1 MSDMFAVADE
11 HTTRTFLAIGL
22 DDATR
27 RALGRT
33 RDRLAREL
41 PSMRFVELAS
51 VHLTLGFLGEIDDAQ
66 LAATHAAAG
75 ACAREVAPFT
85 LALGRVDVF
94 GPLYAPRVLWVGV
107 GGATDRL
114 RAAQRR
120 LVAELDARALPHDDK
135 PFAAHLT
142 LARRQRALSPD
153 EQTRLQAIM
162 AEPAPSSVSWLAD
175 EIAVMASEL
184 HQSGARY
191 RRLAGY
197 RLGTALSPAP
207 PPRGEGS

>member
-1 MSDMFAVADE
+1 MPDSSPDFDE
-11 HTTRTFLAIGL
+11 HTTRIFLAIGL
-22 DDATR
+22 DDAVR

-41 PSMRFVELAS
+41 PSMRFVALES
-51 VHLTLGFLGEIDDAQ
+51 VHLTLAFLGEIDDAQ
-66 LAATHAAAG
+66 LTATHEAAA
-75 ACAREVAPFT
+75 ACAGVFAPFT
-85 LALGRVDVF
+85 LALGKVGVF
-94 GPLYAPRVLWVGV
+94 GPVYAPRVLWVGV

-120 LVAELDARALPHDDK
+120 LVAEIDARGLPHDDK
-135 PFAAHLT
+135 SFAAHLT

-162 AEPAPSSVSWLAD
+162 AEPGPPNVVWQAD

-184 HQSGARY
+184 HPSGARY
-191 RRLAGY
+191 RRLAVY
-197 RLGTALSPAP
+197 RFAG
-207 PPRGEGS
+207 GE